1 MNILVSGASGLIG
14 SGLIPELEAAG
25 HIVRRLVRREQNSA
39 VEVPWRT
46 DMLHPAA
53 VETFDA
59 VIHLAG
65 RNVGARWS
73 SQVKREIRTSRVEGT
88 RTLATAVAGAFRRT
102 GKPGVFVSASAVG
115 YYGSRGDEE
124 LTEASS
130 SGTGFLAEVS
140 REWEG
145 ATQSAVDA
153 GVRVAIPRIGVVLT
167 RRGGALKKMLLPFQ
181 LGLGGPIGSG
191 RQWMSWIVL
200 QDLVQ
205 VLMSA
210 LTDPRLS
217 GPFNAVA
224 PQPVTNREFVRVL
237 GAALHR
243 PAIFPLPAFVVKML
257 FGEMGKETLLAS
269 SRVIPQN
276 LIQLGFPFDHP
287 EIVEALRYAAKSY

>member
-14 SGLIPELEAAG
+14 SALIPELEAAG
-25 HIVRRLVRREQNSA
+25 HIVRRLVRHEQNSS

-53 VETFDA
+53 VEPFDA

-73 SQVKREIRTSRVEGT
+73 NRVKRDIRSSRVEGT
-88 RTLATAVAGAFRRT
+88 GTVAMAVAEAFRRT
-102 GKPGVFVSASAVG
+102 GKPGVLVSVSAVG
-115 YYGSRGDEE
+115 YYGNRGDEE

-140 REWEG
+140 RAWEG
-145 ATQSAVDA
+145 ATQPAMEV
-153 GVRVAIPRIGVVLT
+153 GVRVVIPRVGVVLT
-167 RRGGALKKMLLPFQ
+167 RQGGALKKMLLPFQ

-191 RQWMSWIVL
+191 RQWMSWVVL
-200 QDLVQ
+200 EDLVR
-205 VLMSA
+205 VLTSA
-210 LTDPRLS
+210 LTDQRIR

-224 PQPVTNREFVRVL
+224 PQPVTNREFVRAL

-243 PAIFPLPAFVVKML
+243 PAIFPLPAFVVKTL
-257 FGEMGKETLLAS
+257 FGEMGKETLLS
-269 SRVIPQN
+269 SGRAIPEK
-276 LIQLGFPFDHP
+276 LTQLGFPFRHP
-287 EIVEALRYAAKSY
+287 KIVEAMQYAVRK